1 MQLKFGKG
9 NNNTAIKSRSLKSS
23 LSGALILS
31 SGIILLLIFAVFIS
45 YDRINYRHELANQLD
60 AIAQVTANSSQGAL
74 SFVDEDAADLIL
86 QSLKYYPNIRYAVIL
101 DAKGQPFS
109 EYRNNWPQAVAA
121 RIDGEHIQMTERL
134 IHIHRTI
141 IWDNEDIGHLY
152 LLSDLSL
159 LNERQIKFAMLGLII
174 FSLAM
179 LFASLLARRIIRP
192 VLEPIL
198 ELVSLTRKIILHKN
212 YSLRAKKCAIDEINT
227 LVDGTNDM
235 LEQIASNHVSIKN
248 SAQRLSLALQG
259 AGEGLWDMDIVT
271 GQLYLDKY
279 SCLLLAM
286 PGDEALMSKHQWRAQ
301 IHPLDIDRVRDIYNQ
316 FLNHKDTDY
325 AIEYRGLKNNDWI
338 WLKFTGKVT
347 QWQTDG
353 RAARVTGTLQD
364 ITQRRDAEEQVK
376 LYACVFNNTSNA
388 VVILDMDFKVLAVN
402 QAYTQ
407 ITQFDEDDAHNEVL
421 CSISDVQN
429 SDDIVRELRS
439 SGHWSGEL
447 SDRKKDGTPFD
458 MELTLNSVLRSGQ
471 ADYSHIVAVFTD
483 ITERK
488 KSADDMFFMANFD
501 PLTQLANRAMFHNHF
516 KKALSN
522 ASRYGTQLALL
533 FIDLDK
539 FKQVND
545 TLGHDAGDEVLM
557 QSAKRLAKPIRG
569 TDMVARLAG
578 DEFVVLLEN
587 IESLRHA
594 EVIARRIQQDF
605 QREFIVNGQS
615 AAIGTSI
622 GISTFP
628 NDGLDADTLLR
639 NADIAMYHAKSHGRN
654 SFHFYDK
661 AMNNEV
667 ERRNLLEQ
675 ELRKAL
681 KRQQIIV
688 YYQPKVDTFTF
699 EVRGFEALVRWQHPD
714 LGLIS
719 PDEFIPIAEDA
730 GIIREIGLF
739 VFTTACEQ
747 LYVWHQ
753 QGFDQLHMAINV
765 SAREF
770 QLSDYPIVIAH
781 LLAEME
787 VDPKFIELEL
797 TESIVMENP
806 QKTLMMLNVIKKLNL
821 SLAIDDFGTGYSSLS
836 YLTRFPL
843 DILKVDKAFVHELST
858 NKNAAAVAAAIISMA
873 HDLHLKVVA
882 EGVETEQQLEFFMV
896 RECELIQGFY
906 FSPPLPS
913 NEAEKVLQPEWRKQ
927 FEKMARAPRFNRH

>member
-1 MQLKFGKG
+1 MQFKFGKG
-9 NNNTAIKSRSLKSS
+9 NPPALKSRSLKSS
-23 LSGALILS
+23 LSGALIFS
-31 SGIILLLIFAVFIS
+31 SAIILLLIFAIFIS
-45 YDRINYRHELANQLD
+45 YDRINYRRELANQLN

-74 SFVDEDAADLIL
+74 SFVDADAADLLL

-101 DAKGQPFS
+101 DADGQLFS
-109 EYRNNWPQAVAA
+109 EYRNNWHHAVAA
-121 RIDGEHIQMTERL
+121 RTDGENIQVTERL
-134 IHIHRTI
+134 IHIHHTI
-141 IWDNEDIGHLY
+141 VWNQETIGHLY
-152 LLSDLSL
+152 LMSDLSL
-159 LNERQIKFAMLGLII
+159 LNERQIKFALLGLVI
-174 FSLAM
+174 FSVAM
-179 LFASLLARRIIRP
+179 LFASLLAKRIIRP

-198 ELVSLTRKIILHKN
+198 ALVGLTRKIILHKN
-212 YSLRAKKCAIDEINT
+212 YSLRATKCGIDEINT
-227 LVDGTNDM
+227 LVNGTNDM
-235 LEQIASNHVSIKN
+235 LEQIASNHIAIKN
-248 SAQRLSLALQG
+248 SEQRLTLALQG

-271 GQLYLDKY
+271 GQLYLDQY
-279 SCLLLAM
+279 SCLLMGL
-286 PGDEALMSKHQWRAQ
+286 GGTEALLSKQQWREK
-301 IHPLDIDRVRDIYNQ
+301 IHSNDIERVRSIYNQ
-316 FLNHKDTDY
+316 FLNQKHTDY
-325 AIEYRGLKNNDWI
+325 AIEYRARKGNEWI

-347 QWQTDG
+347 QWQNDG
-353 RAARVTGTLQD
+353 CAARVTGTLQD
-364 ITQRRDAEEQVK
+364 ITQQRDAEEQVK

-388 VVILDMDFKVLAVN
+388 VVILDMNFKVLAVN

-407 ITQFDEDDAHNEVL
+407 ITQFSEEDAHNEIL

-429 SDDIVRELRS
+429 SEDIVRELHR
-439 SGHWSGEL
+439 SGHWSGEV
-447 SDRKKDGTPFD
+447 SDRKKDSTPFD

-471 ADYSHIVAVFTD
+471 SDYSHIVAVFTD

-488 KSADDMFFMANFD
+488 KSADDLFFMANFD

-522 ASRYGTQLALL
+522 ANRYGTQLALL

-545 TLGHDAGDEVLM
+545 TLGHDAGDEVLK
-557 QSAKRLAKPIRG
+557 QSARRLAQPIRG

-587 IESLRHA
+587 IDSLRHA

-605 QREFIVNGQS
+605 QREFTVGGQV
-615 AAIGTSI
+615 ANIGTSI
-622 GISTFP
+622 GISTYP
-628 NDGLDADTLLR
+628 HDGLDVDTLLK

-675 ELRKAL
+675 ELRQAIA
-681 KRQQIIV
+681 RQQIIV

-719 PDEFIPIAEDA
+719 PAEFIPIAEDA
-730 GIIREIGLF
+730 GIIKDIGLF

-747 LYVWHQ
+747 LHAWHQ
-753 QGFDQLHMAINV
+753 KGFDQLHMAINV

-781 LLAEME
+781 LLAELD

-836 YLTRFPL
+836 YLTRLPL
-843 DILKVDKAFVHELST
+843 DILKVDKAFVRELST
-858 NKNAAAVAAAIISMA
+858 NKNAAAVAAAIVSMA
-873 HDLHLKVVA
+873 HDLNLKVVA
-882 EGVETEQQLEFFMV
+882 EGVETQQQLEFFMI

-906 FSPPLPS
+906 FSKPLPS
-913 NEAEKVLQPEWRKQ
+913 HEAEKVLQPQWRKQ
-927 FEKMARAPRFNRH
+927 FEKMASGPKFIHH